1 MNVKINK
8 NNVLLT
14 VICSSL
20 LLSLP
25 GCKLI
30 DWFKGEKKE
39 EVAKPAGAAPK
50 SEEKPLT
57 GEILVSIDGKPLV
70 SADSLRHEKD
80 KLLKSNPQL
89 KAMMAFMDSKQFDR
103 NLSEGL
109 LNQAIVDRFIADRA
123 INKQAEYLLEMEEG
137 YKAIERMLNAKYFS
151 QEFPV
156 TVSID
161 EVKSFYEKNKEAMPN
176 LLLSRGGIGAMG
188 IQFDDQAKAQ
198 LFLEAAKLANNDIN
212 KAAQAQGLSDKVKDF
227 KLVHSQS
234 IGIDAPLKDK
244 IVGMKQVP
252 STELFVVEGKFWVV
266 SATTREEAKY
276 RPFDQVKNE
285 ITAYLEKEKRAE
297 RFDEEIDK
305 LKEKYH
311 VIINEDYFKVEEMAA
326 PEEMPAAVEVKAN
339 KTPQNQQ
346 PKGLA

>member
-1 MNVKINK
+1 MNIRANRK
-8 NNVLLT
+8 NV
-14 VICSSL
+14 VFIAISGSL

-25 GCKLI
+25 GCKLLN
-30 DWFKGEKKE
+30 WFKGEKKE
-39 EVAKPAGAAPK
+39 EMAKPITSAAASK

-57 GEILVSIDGKPLV
+57 GEILVSVNNRPLISV
-70 SADSLRHEKD
+70 DSLQHEKD

-89 KAMMAFMDSKQFDR
+89 KAMMAFMDSKQFDF
-103 NLSEGL
+103 NLSMGL
-109 LNQAIVDRFIADRA
+109 LNQELVDLDIAERG
-123 INKQAEYLLEMEEG
+123 INKQAEYQLELEEG

-176 LLLSRGGIGAMG
+176 LLLSRGGVGAVG

-198 LFLEAAKLANNDIN
+198 QFLEAVRAGNNDVN
-212 KAAQAQGLSDKVKDF
+212 KTAQAQGLSDKVKDF
-227 KLVHSQS
+227 KLVNNQS
-234 IGIDAPLKDK
+234 TGMDAPLRDK
-244 IVGMKQVP
+244 IVGMKKVP
-252 STELFVVEGKFWVV
+252 SVEMFTIDGKFWVV

-305 LKEKYH
+305 LKEKYR
-311 VIINEDYFKVEEMAA
+311 VTVNEDYFKVEEPSM
-326 PEEMPAAVEVKAN
+326 PEEKPAVEPKAI
-339 KTPQNQQ
+339 KAPQGKQE
-346 PKGLA
+346 KGF